1 MPEENQNNGGAEPRI
16 EPLDIQQIG
25 NELAIRW
32 NDGSESYLLLSFSVG
47 RARARSVA
55 ASRTYL
61 AMSTGQQ
68 LAIPS
73 KALNCRALILSEVM
87 PFNRAGVM
95 DIARAFTAINTCAGW
110 H

>member
-32 NDGSESYLLLSFSVG
+32 NDRSNRISFSSFSVG
-47 RARARSVA
+47 RARARRVA

-61 AMSTGQQ
+61 AMWTDRRVRYSEQ
-68 LAIPS
+68 S
-73 KALNCRALILSEVM
+73 FNCPALILSEVM

-95 DIARAFTAINTCAGW
+95 DIARAFTATNTCAGW